1 MLRIVTRQ
9 RAVPGSA
16 PTRPLFTVPLSS
28 CCTYSLTHSRTVTS
42 PHCLHYCHCARFPC
56 SPVPPASAC
65 SYRAPHQTQT
75 DRQLRYYGFSR
86 VIGRAAAEH
95 IRLDRRHPAVPPQEE
110 HGQGLQRRLH
120 VRRGGV
126 SLLPRCGGVAQ
137 LQRSQ

>member
-28 CCTYSLTHSRTVTS
+28 CCTFSLTHSLTHCDITTLS
-42 PHCLHYCHCARFPC
+42 PLLPLCSLPC

-65 SYRAPHQTQT
+65 SYRAPHQT